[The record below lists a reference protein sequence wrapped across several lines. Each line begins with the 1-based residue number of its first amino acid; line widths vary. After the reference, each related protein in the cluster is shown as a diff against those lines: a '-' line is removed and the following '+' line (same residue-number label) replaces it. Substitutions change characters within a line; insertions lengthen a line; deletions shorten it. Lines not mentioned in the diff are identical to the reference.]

1 MQSIEW
7 YHFQWPWVTFDAH
20 FKVTTFFDI
29 EYLRNDTRYSHS
41 YYWTS
46 IAWYSTRRS
55 TDYCAR
61 QEVACAVL
69 NCDISNDFHWPIIPV
84 SRSRYFSKV
93 DISKRVARFVS
104 NSWVSC
110 QNSYRATQ
118 KSAVFAVARCL
129 SVRHVG
135 VFYPHGWRYRQ
146 TSCSARLPHHSI
158 FWSPA
163 PQWGTKY
170 TGMGKICDFRPKS
183 PIISDTVRDRPM
195 VAIKRL

>member
-118 KSAVFAVARCL
+118 KKRGLCCRPV
-129 SVRHVG
+129 SVRPSRWYI
-135 VFYPHGWRYRQ
+135 VFTPMKIL
-146 TSCSARLPHHSI
+146 SNFCVDPV
-158 FWSPA
+158 A
-163 PQWGTKY
+163 PS
-170 TGMGKICDFRPKS
+170 F
-183 PIISDTVRDRPM
+183 
-195 VAIKRL
+195 